1 MNISIIKLKRY
12 VENGYEVGLLYN
24 SQRYSITHNESK
36 EDLLNLNII
45 ENTQWRIVQQF
56 ASFDALSADAIIED
70 DSFEAIW
77 AKAIEISIE
86 KMDLAT
92 LIRTIRFGELEFRV
106 RHKRYFAEGASGGY
120 YCISLDEKDEDGDP
134 VCYDFDAKPMA
145 KSFDM
150 FMNAKIFEGMTFSEA
165 YNEMTIIKGVFFEE

>member
-1 MNISIIKLKRY
+1 MNISIIELKNH
-12 VENGYEVGLLYN
+12 VENGYEIAFSYN
-24 SQRYSITHNESK
+24 EQRYAITHNDSDDE
-36 EDLLNLNII
+36 LLCFNSYVDTGWKTIQRF
-45 ENTQWRIVQQF
+45 T
-56 ASFDALSADAIIED
+56 SFDDLSTSVRIGD

-77 AKAIEISIE
+77 AKANEISIE

-92 LIRTIRFGELEFRV
+92 LIRTVRFGELEFRV

-134 VCYDFDAKPMA
+134 VCYDFEAKPMA

-150 FMNAKIFEGMTFSEA
+150 FMNAKIFDGMTFSEA